1 MLFAVTGLHGCPVE
15 AGDGHVG
22 SVKDFLF
29 DDQSWKVRWMVVDT
43 GKWLPGRQVLI
54 HPSAIAPLDL
64 ALPAK
69 RVLPMMSMGDALV
82 VSVRLNK
89 QQIEASPEA
98 REDEPVTKQME
109 TEVYDHYGWDPSWGT
124 TNFGA
129 SAIAAPLFEPLIFL
143 EAPARQAAD
152 TESHRGEGDP
162 HLRSVAS
169 VNGYHVHATD
179 GDFGHVDN
187 FLADDVNWDIR
198 YLVVATRNWGPGKH
212 VRLAQYAVKGIDWSE
227 QRINQCHSRSGEIKP
242 GLGPPGHGG
251 PGRRATI
258 TPPFRLARLRLVART
273 GDGGEVV

>member
-1 MLFAVTGLHGCPVE
+1 MLFAITGLHGCSVE
-15 AGDGHVG
+15 AGDGRVG

-43 GKWLPGRQVLI
+43 RNWLPGRQVLI

-64 ALPAK
+64 ALPVK
-69 RVLPMMSMGDALV
+69 RVLPMMSMGETLV
-82 VSVRLNK
+82 VSVQLTK

-109 TEVYDHYGWDPSWGT
+109 TDLYDHYGWDPSWGA

-129 SAIAAPLFEPLIFL
+129 SGIAAPLFEPLIFS
-143 EAPARQAAD
+143 EAAARQAAD
-152 TESHRGEGDP
+152 TERHRDEGDP

-179 GDFGHVDN
+179 GDLGHVEN

-198 YLVVATRNWGPGKH
+198 YLVIATRDWWPGKH
-212 VRLAQYAVKGIDWSE
+212 VQLAPFAVKDIDWSE
-227 QRINQCHSRSGEIKP
+227 HRINVNVTRDQVKSSPAWDPLAVADQVGEQQLHRHFGWP
-242 GLGPPGHGG
+242 GYGW
-251 PGRRATI
+251 
-258 TPPFRLARLRLVART
+258 
-273 GDGGEVV
+273 

>member
-1 MLFAVTGLHGCPVE
+1 MLFAVTGLCGCRVE
-15 AGDGHVG
+15 ADDGHVG

-43 GKWLPGRQVLI
+43 GNWLPGRQVLI

-64 ALPAK
+64 DLPA
-69 RVLPMMSMGDALV
+69 RRAPMMSLGDALV

-109 TEVYDHYGWDPSWGT
+109 TDLYDHYGWDPSWGA

-129 SAIAAPLFEPLIFL
+129 SAIAAPLFEPLIFS
-143 EAPARQAAD
+143 EAAARQAAD
-152 TESHRGEGDP
+152 TESRRGEGDP

-179 GDFGHVDN
+179 GDLGHVEN
-187 FLADDVNWDIR
+187 FLGDDINWDIC
-198 YLVVATRNWGPGKH
+198 YLIVATRNWWPGKH
-212 VRLAQYAVKGIDWSE
+212 IQLVPYAVRGIDWSE
-227 QRINQCHSRSGEIKP
+227 GRINVNVTRDQVKSSPAWDPLAMADQVGEQQYHRHFGWP
-242 GLGPPGHGG
+242 GYGW
-251 PGRRATI
+251 
-258 TPPFRLARLRLVART
+258 
-273 GDGGEVV
+273 